1 MVKAEDIVNKRFRI
15 IKQLGY
21 GSFGTV
27 WKVQDIYNNT
37 SYAIKFVSVYS
48 SLNFQIE
55 NQDIF
60 EVEVKVLEAIGTK
73 REEGISGFQQLALIE
88 KG

>member
-1 MVKAEDIVNKRFRI
+1 MVRAEDIVNKRFKI

-27 WKVQDIYNNT
+27 WKVQDINNNT

-48 SLNFQIE
+48 SLYFQIE
-55 NQDIF
+55 NQEVF

-73 REEGISGFQQLALIE
+73 REEVFSDFQQLSLIE